1 MDIKT
6 PGVTLTVNADTVLE
20 GAYEG
25 CSIAVNGVC
34 LTVTKFDKQQF
45 TVGVAPETLR
55 VTNLGELAV
64 GSPVNLERAA
74 AIDGRNSGHM
84 VQARAA
90 ERPHA
95 GPSLT
100 PAPPPAA
107 RAPLWRGG
115 SLTARAASRGTWTTS
130 GRSSRPGRTRS
141 RSLCA
146 PRPALRPAPRAPR
159 ALRAA
164 GGWQVK
170 IKTPPEL
177 IKYIVPK
184 GFIAIDGTS
193 LTVVESNQAESWFTV
208 MLIEYTQKHI
218 VLPDKPV
225 GDKVNLEVDVIGKYV
240 ERSLAGLSERVEAL
254 EALVAK
260 LQK

>member
-1 MDIKT
+1 MDNVGEIVET
-6 PGVTLTVNADTVLE
+6 WP
-20 GAYEG
+20 
-25 CSIAVNGVC
+25 
-34 LTVTKFDKQQF
+34 DKESLF
-45 TVGVAPETLR
+45 VRPAP
-55 VTNLGELAV
+55 
-64 GSPVNLERAA
+64 RAA
-74 AIDGRNSGHM
+74 PRD
-84 VQARAA
+84 
-90 ERPHA
+90 
-95 GPSLT
+95 
-100 PAPPPAA
+100 
-107 RAPLWRGG
+107 
-115 SLTARAASRGTWTTS
+115 
-130 GRSSRPGRTRS
+130 
-141 RSLCA
+141 